1 MSSFKSINSE
11 KADSKNSYEESS
23 NDSNKNPLVL
33 TPDNILHKS
42 NFHYNSSEELYKD
55 ILKLKNYSDNVTLY
69 LGTIDNPIFGKVQ
82 QIITHINE
90 HNINMEFDE
99 NYDPDALERP
109 LTDREKNNNLNN
121 EEKKKT
127 TPQSLQNLKYASLTV
142 LILLIVYTIIEFT
155 FNSNT
160 NESIKNTFS
169 MIYFSY
175 SSINEIVW
183 SSYLLKSVIL
193 ANVFDIYY
201 NKTMTKTQFVD
212 ENLNQLLVSINTLKY
227 TISNITQSKLE
238 LPIDHSNM
246 LKTDM
251 IKFYYFDLD
260 GNMITQYNSLVDIL
274 TQVKFY

>member
-1 MSSFKSINSE
+1 LSSFKSINSE